1 MDFSVVVA
9 DNVDIVTLYLV
20 GFFRVDF
27 VDLRTIDFTVNIA
40 FYIDNRAAG
49 LEPWHDVLAN
59 PLAC

>member
-1 MDFSVVVA
+1 
-9 DNVDIVTLYLV
+9 
-20 GFFRVDF
+20 VDF